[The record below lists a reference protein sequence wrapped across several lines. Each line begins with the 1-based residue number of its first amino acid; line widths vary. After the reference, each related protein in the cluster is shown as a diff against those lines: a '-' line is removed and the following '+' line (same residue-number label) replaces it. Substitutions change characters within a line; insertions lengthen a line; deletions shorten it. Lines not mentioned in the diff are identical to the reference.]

1 MKTSD
6 QAIIQIPGYT
16 LRSLRL
22 SDAKTLSEFSED
34 ERYWQF
40 LADGALGPA
49 QAHVFVSDAVSA
61 SMRKDSGDMWWAIEE
76 QSTQKF
82 VGMASLKRNGKVEH
96 RNYSVGCAF
105 APHAQGQGLGT
116 SLGWALISYAF
127 ESVNAHRV
135 ECSCSI
141 DNDSSVHIMK
151 NIFGMTY
158 EGVRRE
164 HRLTSR
170 GWWSS
175 HVFSILEDEFAAKS
189 QSKNA

>member
-1 MKTSD
+1 MKTSG
-6 QAIIQIPGYT
+6 QAIIKIPGYT
-16 LRSLRL
+16 VRSLRL
-22 SDAKTLSEFSED
+22 SDAGPLSKFSED
-34 ERYWQF
+34 QRYWQF

-49 QAHVFVSDAVSA
+49 QAHVLVSDAVSA
-61 SMRKDSGDMWWAIEE
+61 SGRPTSGETWWAIEE
-76 QSTQKF
+76 QDSQQF
-82 VGMASLKRNGKVEH
+82 IGMASLKRIGKVEH
-96 RNYSVGCAF
+96 RHYSVGCAF

-151 NIFGMTY
+151 NTFGMTY

-175 HVFSILEDEFAAKS
+175 HIFSILENEYAAKS
-189 QSKNA
+189 S